1 MPIYLPEIWYSI
13 GKLHLTI
20 NLLVHIQLVGHE
32 FSLCLNGLDDEWNLT
47 KSFQTSTVL
56 ELVCQCLY
64 LILTVYLLDQ
74 KPEDFDIWTI
84 LCLDILTSELSHIR
98 TFEYTN
104 NLLSETIAVISNTTP
119 SLD

>member
-1 MPIYLPEIWYSI
+1 MEPY
-13 GKLHLTI
+13 
-20 NLLVHIQLVGHE
+20 QVGGHAA
-32 FSLCLNGLDDEWNLT
+32 CL
-47 KSFQTSTVL
+47 SFQTSTVS
-56 ELVCQCLY
+56 QCLY

-98 TFEYTN
+98 TFEYPN